1 MKAFPESIK
10 SLLFTE
16 IRSIKKLNFMGRRC
30 KQQNVK
36 GNKSIP
42 TMGGGE

>member
-1 MKAFPESIK
+1 MKAFPERIK

-16 IRSIKKLNFMGRRC
+16 IMTIKKLNLMGRRC

-36 GNKSIP
+36 GSKSIS
-42 TMGGGE
+42 TMGW